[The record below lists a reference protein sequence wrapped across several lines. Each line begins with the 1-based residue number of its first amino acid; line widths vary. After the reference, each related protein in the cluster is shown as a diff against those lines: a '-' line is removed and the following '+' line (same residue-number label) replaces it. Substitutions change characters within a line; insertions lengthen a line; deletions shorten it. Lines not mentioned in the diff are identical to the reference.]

1 MRRTTLALDE
11 RLLARVREKA
21 RREGRLLQDCV
32 NELLARGLTA
42 SELDCGTT
50 APLPV
55 FELGEV
61 PVDVGDR
68 EALYELME
76 ER

>member
-11 RLLARVREKA
+11 RLLARVKEKA
-21 RREGRLLQDCV
+21 RCEGRLLQDCM
-32 NELLARGLTA
+32 NELLARGLAA
-42 SELDCGTT
+42 SDAGQTSSE
-50 APLPV
+50 PLPV
-55 FELGEV
+55 FELGV
-61 PVDVGDR
+61 AAVDVGDR